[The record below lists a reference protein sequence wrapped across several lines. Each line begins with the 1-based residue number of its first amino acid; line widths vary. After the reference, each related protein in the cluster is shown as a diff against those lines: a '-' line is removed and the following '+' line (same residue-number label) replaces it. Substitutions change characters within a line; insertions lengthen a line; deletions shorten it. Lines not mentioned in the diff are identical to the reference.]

1 MDKRLK
7 KLPEMVRER
16 PFKRSEVALL
26 MLGRIL
32 SWEKYEIDKPF

>member
-7 KLPEMVRER
+7 KLPEMVR
-16 PFKRSEVALL
+16 EVALL